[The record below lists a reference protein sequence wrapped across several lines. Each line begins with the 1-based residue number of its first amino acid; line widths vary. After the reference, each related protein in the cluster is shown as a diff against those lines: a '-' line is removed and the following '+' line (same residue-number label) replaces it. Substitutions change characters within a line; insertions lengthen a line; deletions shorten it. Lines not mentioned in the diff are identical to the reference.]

1 MQPPDLSIHFLDL
14 EPAIERCILTVTP
27 DLVLLAVIERMSQ
40 TRTSCALV
48 VEAKQLVG
56 IFTEWDIVRLT
67 AAGVNLSEPAIA
79 EVMTSKWRGICE

>member
-1 MQPPDLSIHFLDL
+1 
-14 EPAIERCILTVTP
+14 
-27 DLVLLAVIERMSQ
+27 MSQ